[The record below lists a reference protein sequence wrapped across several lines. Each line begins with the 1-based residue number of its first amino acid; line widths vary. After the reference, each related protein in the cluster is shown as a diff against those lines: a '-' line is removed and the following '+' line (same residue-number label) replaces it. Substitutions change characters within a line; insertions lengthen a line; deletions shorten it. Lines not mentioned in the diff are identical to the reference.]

1 MLIARIWDAI
11 NDPMWGSFVD
21 SRKPTRFGRFRPYIF
36 GASFPFAIAMA
47 LMFVKI
53 PGLSTTGYLIYAY
66 ITYIFFGMMY
76 TGPNIPYGS
85 LASAI
90 TDDDMERSSLSMW
103 RSIGAGLG
111 GLPAQ
116 ILLPLLVYSVGA
128 GGEKV
133 LDSNKLTAAEL
144 AASINLA
151 RTGGLCRRNRAIP
164 LHPGNHFDFHRKFR
178 IGKRYRQKLDGNRA
192 VPAHPRPAKRYQ
204 IPLTDK
210 KRHGKLPHRQ
220 QKNTAAAP
228 PPTKKAARK
237 NNRKGQRKKPKAGKG
252 AATYPNRKQK
262 TQKPPQPQTK
272 SDEPPRPNKNRGKE
286 KQP

>member
-1 MLIARIWDAI
+1 
-11 NDPMWGSFVD
+11 
-21 SRKPTRFGRFRPYIF
+21 
-36 GASFPFAIAMA
+36 
-47 LMFVKI
+47 
-53 PGLSTTGYLIYAY
+53 
-66 ITYIFFGMMY
+66 
-76 TGPNIPYGS
+76 
-85 LASAI
+85 
-90 TDDDMERSSLSMW
+90 MW

-192 VPAHPRPAKRYQ
+192 VPAHPRPARRYQ

-210 KRHGKLPHRQ
+210 KRHGKLPQ
-220 QKNTAAAP
+220 PQTKNSSHPTAD
-228 PPTKKAARK
+228 KKAARK
-237 NNRKGQRKKPKAGKG
+237 NNRRQKTAATPPQQKTRKGKKPKQRQKEPGRDVPSG
-252 AATYPNRKQK
+252 LSAAYCR
-262 TQKPPQPQTK
+262 
-272 SDEPPRPNKNRGKE
+272 
-286 KQP
+286 